1 MVLKEIGHTN
11 KWDLSKCRAKKHGKF
26 AVLLVR
32 EPIYGT
38 HDILFFKNPPNDS
51 NFKKIIKSKPCYID
65 FHESKNFFWGTSEFT
80 DSTNVLKNY
89 LNERGELE
97 LYFTINIKGEETVP
111 L

>member
-1 MVLKEIGHTN
+1 MDSEKHQNECPKVFLKCEFCNTDIIRSS
-11 KWDLSKCRAKKHGKF
+11 LSDHHKT
-26 AVLLVR
+26 
-32 EPIYGT
+32 Y
-38 HDILFFKNPPNDS
+38 
-51 NFKKIIKSKPCYID
+51 Y